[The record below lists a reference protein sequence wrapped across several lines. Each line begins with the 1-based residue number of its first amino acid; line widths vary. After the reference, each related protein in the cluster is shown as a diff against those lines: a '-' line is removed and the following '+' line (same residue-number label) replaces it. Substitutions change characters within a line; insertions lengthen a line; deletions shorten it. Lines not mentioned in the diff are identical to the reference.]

1 LCKVSWNL
9 LECVFLL
16 ELDFAMASIL
26 NYNQLIKQYS
36 QIMIQDLVVIKVVA
50 AKIWSN
56 IFILQVID
64 K

>member
-1 LCKVSWNL
+1 
-9 LECVFLL
+9 
-16 ELDFAMASIL
+16 MASIL